1 MDLYRIARER
11 YIEDLSGEG
20 SRIFGGRWNFKGTPV
35 LYTSQSESLA
45 ALETLV
51 HAPVSAI
58 PDDLNLLILSVPN
71 KIKPEIVPKDD
82 LPSGWR
88 NYPAPNK
95 LADIGTG
102 WMNSKLSLMLKVPSV
117 LIQTEWNI
125 LINPVHF
132 HMRKIEIKEIRPFTF
147 DTRLLQKT

>member
-20 SRIFGGRWNFKGTPV
+20 SRIYGGRWNFKGTPV

-58 PDDLNLLILSVPN
+58 PDDLNLLILSVPDN
-71 KIKPEIVPKDD
+71 LKPEIIQREE
-82 LPSGWR
+82 LPGDWR

-95 LADIGTG
+95 LAEIGAK
-102 WMNSKLSLMLKVPSV
+102 WINSTMSVMLKVPSV
-117 LIQTEWNI
+117 LVQTESNI
-125 LINPVHF
+125 LINPLHSD
-132 HMRKIEIKEIRPFTF
+132 MEKIEVKEIRPFCF
-147 DTRLLQKT
+147 DTRLLKRN